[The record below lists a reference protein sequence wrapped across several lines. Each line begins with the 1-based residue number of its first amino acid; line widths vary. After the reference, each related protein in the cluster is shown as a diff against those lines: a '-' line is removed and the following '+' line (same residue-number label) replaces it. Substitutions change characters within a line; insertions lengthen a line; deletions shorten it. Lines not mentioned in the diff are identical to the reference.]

1 MSSASLM
8 TGECTRFGGGRRHG
22 RGGEHGDER
31 KMGDIAPNRRAELP
45 YCIVSLYG
53 RRGRELAER
62 GRQAYA
68 CRVADA
74 WRKNN
79 AEALATGYTRPNFEG
94 LQSTPSPIP
103 LVTGPVCLSMSK
115 IIEEKTLEGLSPF
128 KIKISI
134 LIGIFLDQDLKGIE
148 VDDAGSWSVVWLCN
162 HPSAFLGFHLTT
174 SSALDATQAL
184 DRQLAEAIASQLK
197 VLVINTAI
205 IANRL
210 KMLTVGG
217 RAYWVNCS
225 YYTSN
230 SFILHFG
237 DLGLT
242 LHNASI
248 YFTLT
253 RDYILRGPR
262 LVFLT
267 CAPLSQP
274 GESMVVDP
282 QAVIFTRG
290 TTSGIPKVLLHET
303 SIIMPRVA
311 SKLSNYNLNYEQF
324 ILHSTLWIRY
334 SWISGISEMSS
345 KPHPSTNSQIWAGIL
360 RSINSA
366 QGDFGLGGSRIW
378 VNIDILRS
386 STRPHVAWSLGLN
399 PTRFLRELSFPLF
412 TNPEFNR
419 LQVLELVFRCSALR
433 LFIQISPLT
442 ILRFSKIP
450 ASPRP

>member
-1 MSSASLM
+1 
-8 TGECTRFGGGRRHG
+8 
-22 RGGEHGDER
+22 
-31 KMGDIAPNRRAELP
+31 
-45 YCIVSLYG
+45 
-53 RRGRELAER
+53 
-62 GRQAYA
+62 
-68 CRVADA
+68 
-74 WRKNN
+74 
-79 AEALATGYTRPNFEG
+79 
-94 LQSTPSPIP
+94 
-103 LVTGPVCLSMSK
+103 
-115 IIEEKTLEGLSPF
+115 
-128 KIKISI
+128 
-134 LIGIFLDQDLKGIE
+134 
-148 VDDAGSWSVVWLCN
+148 
-162 HPSAFLGFHLTT
+162 
-174 SSALDATQAL
+174 
-184 DRQLAEAIASQLK
+184 
-197 VLVINTAI
+197 
-205 IANRL
+205 
-210 KMLTVGG
+210 MLTVGG

-253 RDYILRGPR
+253 RDYILRGPQ
-262 LVFLT
+262 LVFLVNLWWYT
-267 CAPLSQP
+267 RRPSYSLEVQP
-274 GESMVVDP
+274 PVYQKYCCMKPDTVGSRASRRCP
-282 QAVIFTRG
+282 QSPTRPPTPRYG
-290 TTSGIPKVLLHET
+290 PEFSEGIDE
-303 SIIMPRVA
+303 
-311 SKLSNYNLNYEQF
+311 F
-324 ILHSTLWIRY
+324 ILLPRA
-334 SWISGISEMSS
+334 
-345 KPHPSTNSQIWAGIL
+345 NFDF
-360 RSINSA
+360 SINSA